1 MLCSLP
7 LYLNQTQENKC
18 FCLYTRQPSPSQLFS
33 GRKAIIMLRLFF
45 EYFFF
50 LRSIDGSIENVII
63 RFPRFCNLK
72 VSNDITENV
81 ISIRVRVSLKE
92 QDQPINTSG
101 GPTELC
107 VQTRAH
113 GSHSQI
119 WPCYSLSLRQIVRWS
134 Q

>member
-1 MLCSLP
+1 MQCSLP

-18 FCLYTRQPSPSQLFS
+18 FCIYARQPSPSLLFS
-33 GRKAIIMLRLFF
+33 GRKAIIMLLTHAYSLK
-45 EYFFF
+45 YFFVF
-50 LRSIDGSIENVII
+50 RSIDGSIENVIV

-92 QDQPINTSG
+92 QDQPITTSG

-119 WPCYSLSLRQIVRWS
+119 WPCYSLSLRQIVR
-134 Q
+134 